1 MLLLST
7 GQQTSSFNYSF
18 CTESLF
24 VSSPLA
30 PKIFSYDT
38 SNTRFLILPLVLLSS
53 NLNAQTVS
61 ATFGS
66 KYDAA
71 SNTAS
76 IFSNE
81 AKVGFDSTTTGLF
94 ALGYFNDG
102 FSVATEAASIT
113 DSASQRLTFLGS
125 FNVLHSQSFSD
136 ATAAGFFTPGNSS
149 IAEQGAGRKRLIYH
163 VTCRSD

>member
-1 MLLLST
+1 MTLQARALLT
-7 GQQTSSFNYSF
+7 
-18 CTESLF
+18 
-24 VSSPLA
+24 
-30 PKIFSYDT
+30 
-38 SNTRFLILPLVLLSS
+38 LPLVLLSS

-81 AKVGFDSTTTGLF
+81 AKVGFDSTTTALF

-113 DSASQRLTFLGS
+113 DSASLTTFLGS

-136 ATAAGFFTPGNSS
+136 ATAAGFFTPANSS
-149 IAEQGAGRKRLIYH
+149 IAEQGGKDSYIIAR
-163 VTCRSD
+163 VTSWDQGGTV